1 MLAGHF
7 FVIYQ
12 KFLMADKINAFL
24 YIFPVLTF
32 AAETCM
38 YTNGLRIRI
47 AVYVYCEDGYFC
59 CENNTQC
66 WLVFFTDFIDL
77 S

>member
-1 MLAGHF
+1 MPF
-7 FVIYQ
+7 YI
-12 KFLMADKINAFL
+12 L

-38 YTNGLRIRI
+38 YTNGLLIRI

-59 CENNTQC
+59 CENNSQC
-66 WLVFFTDFIDL
+66 WLVVLRDFIDL